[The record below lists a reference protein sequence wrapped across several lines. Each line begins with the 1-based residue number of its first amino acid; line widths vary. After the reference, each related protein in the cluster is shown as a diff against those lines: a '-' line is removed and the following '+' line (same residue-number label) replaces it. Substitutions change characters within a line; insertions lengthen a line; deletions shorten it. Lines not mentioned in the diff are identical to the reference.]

1 MSYSSGG
8 KASFTDK
15 GLYDSTVTYRR
26 LDYVKYNNAIFVCK
40 KTSLDNTPNPTTDTE
55 YWTKFIDSSGSN
67 LYLFDELG
75 NVATQRDGIQF
86 MNGSFTDDAQGNK
99 TKVTIGITDTEWT
112 AIQTILGTGS
122 NL

>member
-1 MSYSSGG
+1 MGYSSGG
-8 KASFTDK
+8 KVTFVDR
-15 GLYDSTVTYRR
+15 GVYDGNVTYYR
-26 LDYVKYNNAIFVCK
+26 LNYVKFNGSIYVCK
-40 KTSLDNTPNPTTDTE
+40 KTTLGNAPSPTADTE

-67 LYLFDELG
+67 LYIYDELG
-75 NVATQRDGIQF
+75 NVATQRDGLQF

-99 TKVTIGITDTEWT
+99 TKVTIGITDTEWA